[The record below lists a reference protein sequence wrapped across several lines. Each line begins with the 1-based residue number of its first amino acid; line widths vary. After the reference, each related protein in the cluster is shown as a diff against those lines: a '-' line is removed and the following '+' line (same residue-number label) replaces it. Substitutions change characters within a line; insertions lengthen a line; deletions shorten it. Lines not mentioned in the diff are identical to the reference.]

1 MDRNKQDVE
10 NLKTMW
16 KRDYEQKA
24 HDALKFIKTTIDES
38 VETSGEMVNFYNQLK
53 NGVLLCKLVNALKRG
68 TCTIP
73 ETRFAS
79 PREGELI
86 KLAIIGMEQLGVTGL
101 FQKDD
106 LVEMKNLTKWLTAIC
121 TLQENKN

>member
-1 MDRNKQDVE
+1 MARNLQDVDI
-10 NLKTMW
+10 LKTMW

-68 TCTIP
+68 TIP
-73 ETRFAS
+73 ETGFAS